1 MRAALDATRS
11 WSAMK
16 SPKKRSARTERRA
29 AERDARKRTHDRLR
43 LATLEPGGRPDRPV
57 EVESASV
64 IEPSAAA
71 APCVAC
77 GGRVRVEDHAAR
89 TVDGVSL
96 RVVRVRCPTC
106 GLGRELFFRI
116 VVALPS

>member
-1 MRAALDATRS
+1 
-11 WSAMK
+11 MK
-16 SPKKRSARTERRA
+16 APKKRSARTERRA
-29 AERDARKRTHDRLR
+29 AERDARKQTHDRLR
-43 LATLEPGGRPDRPV
+43 LATLEPGGHADRPL
-57 EVESASV
+57 EVASASV

-77 GGRVRVEDHAAR
+77 GARVRVEDHAVR
-89 TVDGVSL
+89 TVDGVPL

-106 GLGRELFFRI
+106 GLARDLYFRI